1 MVQSNTESGVMGMD
15 YETVSNDLQWRQAE
29 IEKIDRKMKQ
39 LRWIIILLASL
50 LLVIVLAG
58 VSTVYHS
65 PHVPTPVYTI
75 KPTPEIVWL
84 PSPTYRA
91 TPTLIAASTS
101 TVPYAGMAVPYV
113 PSQQTW

>member
-1 MVQSNTESGVMGMD
+1 MGMD
-15 YETVSNDLQWRQAE
+15 YETISNDLPWRQAE
-29 IEKIDRKMKQ
+29 IARIDRKMRQ

-65 PHVPTPVYTI
+65 PHVPAPVYTI

-101 TVPYAGMAVPYV
+101 TVPYAGKAVPDV
-113 PSQQTW
+113 PSMQAW